1 MSARDLL
8 NAFAGKL
15 KTELQAT
22 LEKKVSSIA
31 GHAPAA
37 HPPGAK
43 HVAGTKKPKKP
54 RKKRVYSLKQ
64 RGTWRANERAGKY
77 NF

>member
-1 MSARDLL
+1 MSAKSLL
-8 NAFAGKL
+8 SAFADKL
-15 KTELQAT
+15 KAELHAT
-22 LEKKVSSIA
+22 IEKKVSSIA

-43 HVAGTKKPKKP
+43 HTPKPKKA
-54 RKKRVYSLKQ
+54 RAKKKRTYSLKQ
-64 RGTWRANERAGKY
+64 RGTWRANERAGRY